1 MSAGIRA
8 TDAAGGRRSAAG
20 AEPVVVGVDGGGSKT
35 DAVALTLDGRVVAH
49 RRGPGSSPQLEG
61 LAASVAVVDE
71 LVNAVSA
78 GRPVVQV
85 DLYLSGLDLPV
96 EIARY
101 REAIDW
107 LPWASPSTVIDNDL
121 FALLRA
127 GTDAP
132 DALAVVCGTGVN
144 AIGVRADGASAR
156 FPSLGAISGDW
167 GGGYGLGEQ
176 ALWFAARA
184 ADGRGEPTTL
194 SDGIV
199 ECFGAGSLAD
209 LIEDLHF
216 GRRAPAELSQLAPVV
231 FEAARRGDAVAGAL
245 VDRQADEILAFVRA
259 CLTRLDLLDRTVPVV
274 LGGGVVRSGD
284 PRLLGRIAAGLAA
297 MAPGA
302 VLEFFASAPIVG
314 AALLALE
321 SGGAG
326 AVALARARGEVA
338 AAVGESAVPAA
349 TGG

>member
-1 MSAGIRA
+1 M
-8 TDAAGGRRSAAG
+8 RRAG
-20 AEPVVVGVDGGGSKT
+20 ASDSAPVVVAVDGGGSKT

-71 LVNAVSA
+71 LVSAVSA
-78 GRPVVQV
+78 RRPVLQV

-96 EIARY
+96 EIERY
-101 REAIDW
+101 RTAIDW
-107 LPWASPSTVIDNDL
+107 LAWASPSTVIDNDL

-132 DALAVVCGTGVN
+132 DAIAVVCGTGVN

-156 FPSLGAISGDW
+156 FPSLGPISGDW
-167 GGGYGLGEQ
+167 GGGSGLGEQ
-176 ALWFAARA
+176 ALWHAAREV
-184 ADGRGEPTTL
+184 DGRGEPTVLTAA
-194 SDGIV
+194 IV
-199 ECFGAGSLAD
+199 ERLGAASLSD

-216 GRRAPAELSQLAPVV
+216 GRRSTAELSDLAPVV
-231 FEAARRGDAVAGAL
+231 FEAARGGDAVAGAL
-245 VDRQADEILAFVRA
+245 VDRQADEILAFARA
-259 CLTRLDLLDRTVPVV
+259 CLTRLDLLDRAVPVV

-284 PRLLGRIAAGLAA
+284 SRMLGRVAAGLAA
-297 MAPGA
+297 IAPGA
-302 VLEFFASAPIVG
+302 VLEFFASAPIIG

-326 AVALARARGEVA
+326 PDALVRARDEVA
-338 AAVGESAVPAA
+338 ASTGASVPVG
-349 TGG
+349 G